1 MNQKRRVVITGMG
14 ALSALGATTRDLWDG
29 LLANRSGVRRVQCLV
44 DSGITVTSGGEVDAV
59 SPENIDRDHDIA
71 NRAIDAALAES
82 RRAAADCGFIWST
95 GLDTF
100 QMGASGFVHRSAG
113 RCFFNLASR
122 FGGPRR
128 MIAAACASGTQ
139 AAGEA
144 FRLIQNGQVDA
155 CMAGGS
161 SVMLTPFY
169 LIGFAGLQ
177 AVAVDNGDDPSMACR
192 PFDKKRKGFALAD
205 GAGAMVLETL
215 ESAQE
220 RGATVFAEVIG
231 FGVSQD
237 AFDLNRPCDDGA
249 GAELCMR
256 RALADAEFSVE
267 QIDAVNAH
275 ATATY
280 SGDLAEAAAL
290 RNLFVNRWRDVPVSG
305 SKGAIGH
312 AMSAAGVLEAIV
324 AAQTCATGIVPPTVN
339 LRDVDEGCELDHV
352 IGEPRHIDARTVLS
366 VSFGMGGQNA
376 AIVLKRVTNGTEL
389 SSHKKAQKTQN
400 RQ

>member
-1 MNQKRRVVITGMG
+1 MSDKRRVVITGMG
-14 ALSALGATTRDLWDG
+14 ALSALGATTHDLWNG
-29 LLANRSGVRRVQCLV
+29 LLENRSGVRRVQHLV
-44 DSGITVTSGGEVDAV
+44 DSGITVTTGGEVDAV
-59 SPENIDRDHDIA
+59 SPENVERDHEIA
-71 NRAIDAALAES
+71 NRAIDDALAES
-82 RRAAADCGFIWST
+82 QRAAAECGFVWST

-100 QMGASGFVHRSAG
+100 RLGPDGLVHRSAG
-113 RCFFNLASR
+113 RCFSNLASR
-122 FGGPRR
+122 FAGPRR

-139 AAGEA
+139 AVGEA
-144 FRLIQNGQVDA
+144 FRLIQKGQVEA
-155 CMAGGS
+155 CVAGGS

-177 AVAVDNGDDPSMACR
+177 AVAVDNGDDPSLACR

-205 GAGAMVLETL
+205 GAGAMVLESL
-215 ESAQE
+215 DRARE
-220 RGATVFAEVIG
+220 RGAAIFAEVIG

-237 AFDLNRPCDDGA
+237 GFDLNRPCDDGA

-256 RALADAEFSVE
+256 RAVADAELDLE

-280 SGDLAEAAAL
+280 SGDLAEAVAV
-290 RNLFVNRWRDVPVSG
+290 RKLFANRWREVPVSA

-312 AMSAAGVLEAIV
+312 AMAAAGVLEAIV

-339 LRDVDEGCELDHV
+339 LRHVDEGCELDHV
-352 IGEPRHIDARTVLS
+352 IGEPRDVNAQTVLS

-376 AIVLKRVTNGTEL
+376 AVILKRGSNG
-389 SSHKKAQKTQN
+389 
-400 RQ
+400 

>member
-1 MNQKRRVVITGMG
+1 MNDKRRTVITGMG
-14 ALSALGATTRDLWDG
+14 ALSALGATTHDLWSG
-29 LLANRSGVRRVQCLV
+29 LLDNRSGVRRVPRLV
-44 DSGITVTSGGEVDAV
+44 ESGITVTTGGEVDAV
-59 SPENIDRDHDIA
+59 SPDNVDRDHEIA
-71 NRAIDAALAES
+71 NRAIEDALIEAKRDAAE
-82 RRAAADCGFIWST
+82 CGFIWST

-100 QMGASGFVHRSAG
+100 QMGPGGFVHRSAG
-113 RCFFNLASR
+113 RCFSNLSSS
-122 FGGPRR
+122 FSGPRR

-139 AAGEA
+139 AIGEA
-144 FRLIQNGQVDA
+144 FRLIQNGHVDA
-155 CMAGGS
+155 CVAGGS

-177 AVAVDNGDDPSMACR
+177 AVAIDNGDNPSLACR
-192 PFDKKRKGFALAD
+192 PFDKRRKGFALAD

-215 ESAQE
+215 AGARQ
-220 RGATVFAEVIG
+220 RGARVLAEVIG
-231 FGVSQD
+231 FGMSQD

-256 RALADAEFSVE
+256 RALADAALTSE

-290 RNLFVNRWRDVPVSG
+290 RKLFANRWCEVPVSG

-312 AMSAAGVLEAIV
+312 AMAAAGVLEAIV
-324 AAQTCATGIVPPTVN
+324 AAQTCATGVVPPTVN

-352 IGEPRHIDARTVLS
+352 IAEPRDVNAQTVLS

-376 AIVLKRVTNGTEL
+376 AIVLKRV
-389 SSHKKAQKTQN
+389 S
-400 RQ
+400 

>member
-1 MNQKRRVVITGMG
+1 MSKRRVVITGMG
-14 ALSALGATTRDLWDG
+14 ALSALGATTRDLWNG
-29 LLANRSGVRRVQCLV
+29 LLENRSGVRRVQRLV
-44 DSGITVTSGGEVDAV
+44 ESGITVTSGGEVDAV
-59 SPENIDRDHDIA
+59 SPENVNRDHEIA
-71 NRAIDAALAES
+71 NRAIDDALAGS
-82 RRAAADCGFIWST
+82 KRLAAECGFIWST

-100 QMGASGFVHRSAG
+100 QLGPGGFVHRSAG
-113 RCFFNLASR
+113 RCFSNLASR
-122 FGGPRR
+122 FTGPRR

-139 AAGEA
+139 AVGEA

-155 CMAGGS
+155 CVAGGS

-177 AVAVDNGDDPSMACR
+177 AVAIDNGDDPSLACR

-205 GAGAMVLETL
+205 GAGAVVLETL
-215 ESAQE
+215 ESARE
-220 RGATVFAEVIG
+220 RGAAVLAELIG

-256 RALADAEFSVE
+256 RALSDAELTIE

-290 RNLFVNRWRDVPVSG
+290 RKLFSNRWPDVPVSG

-312 AMSAAGVLEAIV
+312 AMAAAGVLETIV

-339 LRDVDEGCELDHV
+339 LRHVDEGCELDHV
-352 IGEPRHIDARTVLS
+352 IGEPRDVNAETVLS

-376 AIVLKRVTNGTEL
+376 AVILSRGSNG
-389 SSHKKAQKTQN
+389 
-400 RQ
+400 

>member
-1 MNQKRRVVITGMG
+1 MNDKRRIVITGMG
-14 ALSALGATTRDLWDG
+14 ALSALGATTHDLWSG
-29 LLANRSGVRRVQCLV
+29 LLANRSGVRRVPRLV
-44 DSGITVTSGGEVDAV
+44 ESGITVTTGGEVDAV
-59 SPENIDRDHDIA
+59 SPDNVDRDHEIA
-71 NRAIDAALAES
+71 NRAIEDALAEAK
-82 RRAAADCGFIWST
+82 RDAAECGFIWST

-100 QMGASGFVHRSAG
+100 QMGPGGFVHRSAG
-113 RCFFNLASR
+113 RCFSNLSSR
-122 FGGPRR
+122 FSGPRR

-139 AAGEA
+139 AVGEA
-144 FRLIQNGQVDA
+144 FRLIQNGHVDA
-155 CMAGGS
+155 CVAGGS

-177 AVAVDNGDDPSMACR
+177 AVAIDNGDNPSLACR
-192 PFDKKRKGFALAD
+192 PFDKRRKGFALAD

-215 ESAQE
+215 AGARQ
-220 RGATVFAEVIG
+220 RGARVLAEVIG
-231 FGVSQD
+231 FGMSQD

-256 RALADAEFSVE
+256 RALAGAALTSE

-290 RNLFVNRWRDVPVSG
+290 RKLFANRWCEVPVSG

-312 AMSAAGVLEAIV
+312 AMAAAGVLEAIV
-324 AAQTCATGIVPPTVN
+324 AAQTCATGVVPPTVN

-352 IGEPRHIDARTVLS
+352 IAEPRDVNAQTVLS

-376 AIVLKRVTNGTEL
+376 AIVLKRV
-389 SSHKKAQKTQN
+389 S
-400 RQ
+400 

>member
-1 MNQKRRVVITGMG
+1 MSHKRRVVITGMG
-14 ALSALGATTRDLWDG
+14 ALSALGATTRDLWNG
-29 LLANRSGVRRVQCLV
+29 LLENRSGVRQVQRLV
-44 DSGITVTSGGEVDAV
+44 DSGITVTTGGEVDAV
-59 SPENIDRDHDIA
+59 SPENLERDHEIA
-71 NRAIDAALAES
+71 NRAIDDALAES
-82 RRAAADCGFIWST
+82 KRDAAACGFIWST

-100 QMGASGFVHRSAG
+100 QMGPDGFVHRSAG
-113 RCFFNLASR
+113 RCFSNLASR
-122 FGGPRR
+122 FHSPRR

-139 AAGEA
+139 AVGEA

-155 CMAGGS
+155 CVAGGS

-177 AVAVDNGDDPSMACR
+177 AVAVDNGGDPSSSCR

-205 GAGAMVLETL
+205 GAGAMVLEAL
-215 ESAQE
+215 ESARE
-220 RGATVFAEVIG
+220 RGAAVVAEVIG
-231 FGVSQD
+231 FGMSQD

-256 RALADAEFSVE
+256 RALADAGLTEE

-290 RNLFVNRWRDVPVSG
+290 RKLFANRWRDVPVSG

-312 AMSAAGVLEAIV
+312 AMAAAGVLEAIV
-324 AAQTCATGIVPPTVN
+324 AAKTCATGVVPPTVN
-339 LRDVDEGCELDHV
+339 LRHVDEGCELDHV
-352 IGEPRHIDARTVLS
+352 IGEPRDVNAKTVLS

-376 AIVLKRVTNGTEL
+376 AIVLKRTE
-389 SSHKKAQKTQN
+389 
-400 RQ
+400 

>member
-1 MNQKRRVVITGMG
+1 MPDKPRVVITGMG
-14 ALSALGATTRDLWDG
+14 ALSALGPTTRDLWNG
-29 LLANRSGVRRVQCLV
+29 LLANRSGVRRVQRLV
-44 DSGITVTSGGEVDAV
+44 ASGITVTTGGEVEAV
-59 SPENIDRDHDIA
+59 SPENVDRDHELA
-71 NRAIDAALAES
+71 NRAIDDALRESKRDAAE
-82 RRAAADCGFIWST
+82 CGFIWST

-100 QMGASGFVHRSAG
+100 QMGPTGFVHRSAG
-113 RCFFNLASR
+113 RCFSNLASR
-122 FGGPRR
+122 FTGPRR

-144 FRLIQNGQVDA
+144 FRLIQNGQVEA
-155 CMAGGS
+155 CVAGGS

-177 AVAVDNGDDPSMACR
+177 AVAVDNGDDPSLACR

-205 GAGAMVLETL
+205 GAGAVVLENL
-215 ESAQE
+215 ESARK
-220 RGATVFAEVIG
+220 RGATLIAEVLG

-237 AFDLNRPCDDGA
+237 GFDLNRPCDDGA

-256 RALADAEFSVE
+256 RALVDADLSVE

-290 RNLFVNRWRDVPVSG
+290 RKLFANRWREVPVSG
-305 SKGAIGH
+305 SKGALGH
-312 AMSAAGVLEAIV
+312 AMAAAGVLEAIV
-324 AAQTCATGIVPPTVN
+324 AAQTCATGVVPPTVN
-339 LRDVDEGCELDHV
+339 LRHVDEGCELDHV
-352 IGEPRHIDARTVLS
+352 IGEPRDAGARTVLS

-376 AIVLKRVTNGTEL
+376 AVILKRIE
-389 SSHKKAQKTQN
+389 S
-400 RQ
+400 

>member
-1 MNQKRRVVITGMG
+1 MKRRVVITGMG
-14 ALSALGATTRDLWDG
+14 ALSALGATTGELWNG
-29 LLANRSGVRRVQCLV
+29 LLANQSGVRRVQRLV
-44 DSGITVTSGGEVDAV
+44 ESGITVTTGGEVDAV
-59 SPENIDRDHDIA
+59 SPQNIDRDHEIA
-71 NRAIDAALAES
+71 NRAIEDALAQSRLDAAE
-82 RRAAADCGFIWST
+82 CGFIWST

-100 QMGASGFVHRSAG
+100 QIGPNGFVHRSAG
-113 RCFFNLASR
+113 LCFSNLSSR
-122 FGGPRR
+122 FSGPRR

-139 AAGEA
+139 AIGEA
-144 FRLIQNGQVDA
+144 FRLIQHGHADA
-155 CMAGGS
+155 CVAGGS

-177 AVAVDNGDDPSMACR
+177 AVAVDNGGDPSTACR
-192 PFDKKRKGFALAD
+192 PFDKRRKGFALAD

-215 ESAQE
+215 DGARK

-231 FGVSQD
+231 FGMSQD

-256 RALADAEFSVE
+256 RALTDAGLSPE

-290 RNLFVNRWRDVPVSG
+290 RKLFASRWREVPVSG
-305 SKGAIGH
+305 AKGAIGH
-312 AMSAAGVLEAIV
+312 AMAAAGVLEAIV

-339 LRDVDEGCELDHV
+339 LEHVDEGCDLDHV
-352 IGEPRHIDARTVLS
+352 IGEPRDINAQSVLS

-376 AIVLKRVTNGTEL
+376 AIIIKR
-389 SSHKKAQKTQN
+389 HKEAQEAQK
-400 RQ
+400 

>member
-1 MNQKRRVVITGMG
+1 MSDKRRVVITGMG
-14 ALSALGATTRDLWDG
+14 ALSALGATTRELWDG
-29 LLANRSGVRRVQCLV
+29 LLANRSGVRQVQRLV
-44 DSGITVTSGGEVDAV
+44 DSGITVTTGGEVDAV
-59 SPENIDRDHDIA
+59 SPENVERDHEIA
-71 NRAIDAALAES
+71 NLAIDAALAES
-82 RRAAADCGFIWST
+82 KQGAAPCGFIWST

-100 QMGASGFVHRSAG
+100 QMGPHGFVHRSAG
-113 RCFFNLASR
+113 RCFSNLASR
-122 FGGPRR
+122 FTGPRR

-139 AAGEA
+139 AVGEA
-144 FRLIQNGQVDA
+144 FRLIQNGHVEA
-155 CMAGGS
+155 CVAGGS
-161 SVMLTPFY
+161 NVMLTPFY

-177 AVAVDNGDDPSMACR
+177 AVAVDNGDDPSLACR

-205 GAGAMVLETL
+205 GAGAMVLESL
-215 ESAQE
+215 KSARE
-220 RGATVFAEVIG
+220 RDATVFAEVIG

-256 RALADAEFSVE
+256 RSLADAELMGE
-267 QIDAVNAH
+267 EIDAVNAH

-290 RNLFVNRWRDVPVSG
+290 RKLFADRWREVPVSG

-312 AMSAAGVLEAIV
+312 AMAAAGVLEAII

-339 LRDVDEGCELDHV
+339 LHDVDEGCELDHV
-352 IGEPRHIDARTVLS
+352 IGEPRDVNAETVLS

-376 AIVLKRVTNGTEL
+376 AVILKRF
-389 SSHKKAQKTQN
+389 
-400 RQ
+400 

>member
-1 MNQKRRVVITGMG
+1 MSYMRRVVITGMG
-14 ALSALGATTRDLWDG
+14 ALSALGATTHDLWNG
-29 LLANRSGVRRVQCLV
+29 LLANRSGVRRVQRLV
-44 DSGITVTSGGEVDAV
+44 DSGINVTTGGEVDAV
-59 SPENIDRDHDIA
+59 SLQDLDRDHVIA
-71 NRAIDAALAES
+71 NGAIDEALAES
-82 RRAAADCGFIWST
+82 KRDAAECGFIWST

-100 QMGASGFVHRSAG
+100 QMGAGGFVHRSAG
-113 RCFFNLASR
+113 RCFSNLASR
-122 FGGPRR
+122 FTGPRR

-139 AAGEA
+139 AIGEA
-144 FRLIQNGQVDA
+144 FRLIQNGHADA
-155 CMAGGS
+155 CVAGGS

-177 AVAVDNGDDPSMACR
+177 AVAIDNGDEPSKACR
-192 PFDKKRKGFALAD
+192 PFDKRRKGFALAD
-205 GAGAMVLETL
+205 GAGAVVLETH
-215 ESAQE
+215 ESALE
-220 RGATVFAEVIG
+220 RGAPVFAEVIG

-256 RALADAEFSVE
+256 RALADAAVSSEE
-267 QIDAVNAH
+267 IDAVNAH

-290 RNLFVNRWRDVPVSG
+290 RKVFAERWQSLPVSG

-312 AMSAAGVLEAIV
+312 AMAAAGVLEAIV

-339 LRDVDEGCELDHV
+339 LQHVDEGCELDHV
-352 IGEPRHIDARTVLS
+352 IGEPRDVNAKTVLS

-376 AIVLKRVTNGTEL
+376 GVILRRV
-389 SSHKKAQKTQN
+389 SHGLHG
-400 RQ
+400 

>member
-1 MNQKRRVVITGMG
+1 MCHQRRVVITGMG

-29 LLANRSGVRRVQCLV
+29 LLENRSGVRQVQRLV
-44 DSGITVTSGGEVDAV
+44 DSGITVTSGGEVDAI
-59 SPENIDRDHDIA
+59 SPANVERDREIA
-71 NRAIDAALAES
+71 SRAIDAALAES
-82 RRAAADCGFIWST
+82 KREAAGCGFIWST

-100 QMGASGFVHRSAG
+100 QMSPDGFVHRSAG
-113 RCFFNLASR
+113 RCFSNLASR
-122 FGGPRR
+122 FAGPRR

-139 AAGEA
+139 AIGEA
-144 FRLIQNGQVDA
+144 FRLIQNNQVDA
-155 CMAGGS
+155 CVAGGS

-177 AVAVDNGDDPSMACR
+177 AVAVDNGDDPSLACR

-215 ESAQE
+215 ESARE
-220 RGATVFAEVIG
+220 RHATVSAEVIG
-231 FGVSQD
+231 FGMSQD
-237 AFDLNRPCDDGA
+237 GFDLNRPCDDGA

-256 RALADAEFSVE
+256 RALADADLTEE

-290 RNLFVNRWRDVPVSG
+290 RKLFAKRWRDVPVSG

-312 AMSAAGVLEAIV
+312 AMAAAGVLEAIV
-324 AAQTCATGIVPPTVN
+324 AARTCATGIVPPTVN
-339 LRDVDEGCELDHV
+339 LRHVDEGCELDHV
-352 IGEPRHIDARTVLS
+352 IDEPRDVNAGTVLS

-376 AIVLKRVTNGTEL
+376 AVILKRF
-389 SSHKKAQKTQN
+389 
-400 RQ
+400 

>member
-1 MNQKRRVVITGMG
+1 MSDKRRVVITGMG
-14 ALSALGATTRDLWDG
+14 ALSALGATTRELWDG
-29 LLANRSGVRRVQCLV
+29 LLANRSGVRRVQRLV

-59 SPENIDRDHDIA
+59 SPENVERDHEIA
-71 NRAIDAALAES
+71 NRAIDDALS
-82 RRAAADCGFIWST
+82 QSKCDAAACGFIWST

-100 QMGASGFVHRSAG
+100 QIGPEGFVHRSAG
-113 RCFFNLASR
+113 RCFSNLASR
-122 FGGPRR
+122 FSGPRR

-139 AAGEA
+139 AVGEA
-144 FRLIQNGQVDA
+144 FWLIRHGQVKA
-155 CMAGGS
+155 CVAGGS

-177 AVAVDNGDDPSMACR
+177 AVAVDNGDDPSLACR

-205 GAGAMVLETL
+205 GAGAMVLETV
-215 ESAQE
+215 ESARE
-220 RGATVFAEVIG
+220 RGATVLAEVIG

-256 RALADAEFSVE
+256 RALADADLMTEE
-267 QIDAVNAH
+267 IDAVNAH

-290 RNLFVNRWRDVPVSG
+290 RKLFANRWREVPVSG

-312 AMSAAGVLEAIV
+312 AMAAAGVLEAIV
-324 AAQTCATGIVPPTVN
+324 AAQTCATGIVPPTVS
-339 LRDVDEGCELDHV
+339 LHHVDDGCELDHV
-352 IGEPRHIDARTVLS
+352 IGEPRDVNAETVLS

-376 AIVLKRVTNGTEL
+376 AVILKRGLNG
-389 SSHKKAQKTQN
+389 
-400 RQ
+400 

>member
-1 MNQKRRVVITGMG
+1 MKRCVVITGMG
-14 ALSALGATTRDLWDG
+14 ALSALGATTHDLWNG
-29 LLANRSGVRRVQCLV
+29 LLANRSGVRRVERLV
-44 DSGITVTSGGEVDAV
+44 DSGINVTTGGEVDAV
-59 SPENIDRDHDIA
+59 SPKDIDRDHVIA
-71 NRAIDAALAES
+71 NRAIDDALAES
-82 RRAAADCGFIWST
+82 KREAAECGFVWST

-100 QMGASGFVHRSAG
+100 QMGPEGFVHRSAG
-113 RCFFNLASR
+113 RCFSNLASR
-122 FGGPRR
+122 FTGPRR

-139 AAGEA
+139 AVGEA
-144 FRLIQNGQVDA
+144 FRLIQNGRVDA
-155 CMAGGS
+155 CVAGGS

-177 AVAVDNGDDPSMACR
+177 AVAIDNGDDPSLACR
-192 PFDKKRKGFALAD
+192 PFDKRRKGFALAD

-215 ESAQE
+215 ESAVE
-220 RGATVFAEVIG
+220 RGAPVFAEVIG

-256 RALADAEFSVE
+256 RAVADAGLSSEE
-267 QIDAVNAH
+267 IDAVNAH

-290 RNLFVNRWRDVPVSG
+290 RKLFADRWQSVPVSG
-305 SKGAIGH
+305 AKGAIGH
-312 AMSAAGVLEAIV
+312 AMAAAGVLEAIV

-339 LRDVDEGCELDHV
+339 LRDVDEGCELNHV
-352 IGEPRHIDARTVLS
+352 ICEPRDIDAKTVLS

-376 AIVLKRVTNGTEL
+376 AIVLKR
-389 SSHKKAQKTQN
+389 HD
-400 RQ
+400 

>member
-1 MNQKRRVVITGMG
+1 MSDKRRVVITGMG
-14 ALSALGATTRDLWDG
+14 ALSALGASTRELWEG
-29 LLANRSGVRRVQCLV
+29 LLANRSGVRQVQRLV
-44 DSGITVTSGGEVDAV
+44 ASGITVTTGGEVDAV
-59 SPENIDRDHDIA
+59 SPENVERDHEIA
-71 NRAIDAALAES
+71 NRAIDDALAES
-82 RRAAADCGFIWST
+82 KRDVAACGFIWST

-100 QMGASGFVHRSAG
+100 QMGVDGFVHRSAG
-113 RCFFNLASR
+113 RCFSNLASR
-122 FGGPRR
+122 FPGPRR

-139 AAGEA
+139 AVGEA
-144 FRLIQNGQVDA
+144 FRLIQNDRVEA
-155 CMAGGS
+155 CVAGGS

-177 AVAVDNGDDPSMACR
+177 AVAVDNGDDPSLACR

-215 ESAQE
+215 ESARE
-220 RGATVFAEVIG
+220 RDATVLAEVVG

-256 RALADAEFSVE
+256 RALADAELMVE

-290 RNLFVNRWRDVPVSG
+290 RKLFANRWQDVPVSG

-312 AMSAAGVLEAIV
+312 AMAAAGVLEAIV

-339 LRDVDEGCELDHV
+339 LHDVDDGCELDHV
-352 IGEPRHIDARTVLS
+352 IGEPRDVNAETVLS

-376 AIVLKRVTNGTEL
+376 AVILKRGLNG
-389 SSHKKAQKTQN
+389 
-400 RQ
+400 

>member
-1 MNQKRRVVITGMG
+1 MSDKRRVVITGMG
-14 ALSALGATTRDLWDG
+14 ALSALGASARELWDG
-29 LLANRSGVRRVQCLV
+29 LLANRSGVRRVQRLV

-59 SPENIDRDHDIA
+59 SPENVERDHEIA
-71 NRAIDAALAES
+71 NRAIDDALAES
-82 RRAAADCGFIWST
+82 KRAADGCGFIWST

-100 QMGASGFVHRSAG
+100 QMGPEGFVHRSAG
-113 RCFFNLASR
+113 RCFSNLASR
-122 FGGPRR
+122 FSGPKR
-128 MIAAACASGTQ
+128 MIASACASGTQ
-139 AAGEA
+139 AVGEA
-144 FRLIQNGQVDA
+144 FRLIRHGQVEA
-155 CMAGGS
+155 CVAGGS

-177 AVAVDNGDDPSMACR
+177 AVAVDNGDDPSLACR

-205 GAGAMVLETL
+205 GAGAMVLETF
-215 ESAQE
+215 ESARE
-220 RGATVFAEVIG
+220 RGARVLAEVIG
-231 FGVSQD
+231 FSMSQD

-256 RALADAEFSVE
+256 RALADAALTEE

-290 RNLFVNRWRDVPVSG
+290 RKLFANRWRDVPVSG

-312 AMSAAGVLEAIV
+312 AMAAAGVLEAIV

-339 LRDVDEGCELDHV
+339 LYHVDEGCELDHV
-352 IGEPRHIDARTVLS
+352 IGEPRAVNAETVLS

-376 AIVLKRVTNGTEL
+376 AVILKRGLNG
-389 SSHKKAQKTQN
+389 
-400 RQ
+400 

>member
-1 MNQKRRVVITGMG
+1 MSKRRVVITGMG
-14 ALSALGATTRDLWDG
+14 ALSALGATTRDLWNG
-29 LLANRSGVRRVQCLV
+29 LLENRSGVRRVQRLV

-59 SPENIDRDHDIA
+59 SPENVNRDHEIA
-71 NRAIDAALAES
+71 NRAIDNALAGS
-82 RRAAADCGFIWST
+82 KRLAAECGFIWST

-100 QMGASGFVHRSAG
+100 QLGPGGFVHRSAG
-113 RCFFNLASR
+113 RCFSNLASR
-122 FGGPRR
+122 FTGPRR

-139 AAGEA
+139 AVGEA

-155 CMAGGS
+155 CVAGGS

-177 AVAVDNGDDPSMACR
+177 AVAIDNGDDPSLACR

-205 GAGAMVLETL
+205 GAGAVVLETL
-215 ESAQE
+215 ESARE
-220 RGATVFAEVIG
+220 RGAAVLAELIG

-256 RALADAEFSVE
+256 RALSDAELTIE

-290 RNLFVNRWRDVPVSG
+290 RKLFSNRWPDVPVSG

-312 AMSAAGVLEAIV
+312 AMAAAGVLETIV

-339 LRDVDEGCELDHV
+339 LRHVDEGCELDHV
-352 IGEPRHIDARTVLS
+352 IGEPRDVNAETVLS

-376 AIVLKRVTNGTEL
+376 AVILSRGSNG
-389 SSHKKAQKTQN
+389 
-400 RQ
+400 

>member
-1 MNQKRRVVITGMG
+1 MG
-14 ALSALGATTRDLWDG
+14 ALSALGATTQELWDG
-29 LLANRSGVRRVQCLV
+29 LLANRSGVRRVPRLV
-44 DSGITVTSGGEVDAV
+44 ESGITVTTGGEVDAV
-59 SPENIDRDHDIA
+59 SPQNVDRDHEIA
-71 NRAIDAALAES
+71 IRAIEDALAES
-82 RRAAADCGFIWST
+82 NRDAAECGFIWST

-100 QMGASGFVHRSAG
+100 QMGPNGFVHRSAG
-113 RCFFNLASR
+113 LCFSRLSSR
-122 FGGPRR
+122 FTGPRR

-139 AAGEA
+139 AIGEA
-144 FRLIQNGQVDA
+144 FRLIQDARVDA
-155 CMAGGS
+155 CVAGGS

-177 AVAVDNGDDPSMACR
+177 AVAVDNGDDPSLACR
-192 PFDKKRKGFALAD
+192 PFDKRRKGFALAD

-215 ESAQE
+215 SSA
-220 RGATVFAEVIG
+220 RKRAAPIFAEVIG
-231 FGVSQD
+231 FGMSQD

-256 RALADAEFSVE
+256 RAIEDAAISSE

-280 SGDLAEAAAL
+280 SGDLAEAVAL
-290 RNLFVNRWRDVPVSG
+290 RKVFAGRWRDVPVSG

-312 AMSAAGVLEAIV
+312 AMAAAGVLEAIV

-339 LRDVDEGCELDHV
+339 LRHVDEGCELDHV
-352 IGEPRHIDARTVLS
+352 IDEPRDARAETVLS

-376 AIVLKRVTNGTEL
+376 AIILKR
-389 SSHKKAQKTQN
+389 HKEAQK
-400 RQ
+400 

>member
-1 MNQKRRVVITGMG
+1 MNTKRRVVITGMG
-14 ALSALGATTRDLWDG
+14 ALSALGATTHDLWSG
-29 LLANRSGVRRVQCLV
+29 LLANRSGVRRVPRLV
-44 DSGITVTSGGEVDAV
+44 KSGITVTTGGEVDAV
-59 SPENIDRDHDIA
+59 SPDNVERDHEIA
-71 NRAIDAALAES
+71 NRASEDALAEAK
-82 RRAAADCGFIWST
+82 RDAAECGFIWST

-100 QMGASGFVHRSAG
+100 QMGPSGFVHRSAG
-113 RCFFNLASR
+113 RCFSNLSSR
-122 FGGPRR
+122 FTGPRR

-139 AAGEA
+139 AIGEA

-155 CMAGGS
+155 CVAGGS

-177 AVAVDNGDDPSMACR
+177 AVAIDNGDDPSLACR
-192 PFDKKRKGFALAD
+192 PFDKRRKGFALAD

-215 ESAQE
+215 ADARQ
-220 RGATVFAEVIG
+220 RGARVLAEVIG
-231 FGVSQD
+231 FGMSQD

-256 RALADAEFSVE
+256 RALADGALTSE

-280 SGDLAEAAAL
+280 SGDLAEAVAL
-290 RNLFVNRWRDVPVSG
+290 KKLFAKRWQEVPVSG

-312 AMSAAGVLEAIV
+312 AMAAAGVLEAIV

-352 IGEPRHIDARTVLS
+352 IGEPRDVNAQTVLS

-376 AIVLKRVTNGTEL
+376 AIILKRV
-389 SSHKKAQKTQN
+389 S
-400 RQ
+400 